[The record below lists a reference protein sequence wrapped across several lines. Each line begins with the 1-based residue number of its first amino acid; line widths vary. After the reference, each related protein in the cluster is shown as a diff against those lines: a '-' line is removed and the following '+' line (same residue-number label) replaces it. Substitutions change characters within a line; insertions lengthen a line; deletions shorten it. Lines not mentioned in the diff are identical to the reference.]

1 MGDEQNQGKGLR
13 TYLQGIP
20 DPRRRQGRIYPLVSI
35 LMMLIL
41 AAVNGERSLRGMLVW
56 AQQHWE
62 QICGK
67 LGMEWLVHPPVYG
80 TLWRV
85 LALLEMAQV
94 EQVLSRWVQGV
105 GGEAISVD
113 GKSLRGSRRREGL
126 PALEVV
132 VAAAQGIRIVLSREG
147 VEESHGSGVEASPG
161 DAPGGEGSDTGCRT
175 ESTGDRQS
183 DRRKRG
189 AYLGVVKENHGE
201 VREALLEG
209 IIAEKGASPP
219 DIQEWNRR
227 HGRMEVREYWWVEAD
242 EEMKTYLEQEFGWPE
257 VRWYGRVRR
266 WRALLHSGEWSTKE
280 VIVIYGKKGGPNPTP
295 QQLSRWVRGHWE
307 IENGVFWVLDVTY
320 QEDRNHARKVG
331 RPLHAIRCV
340 ALNVIRQQGF
350 RYVPDG
356 HRAASARPDRGLAW
370 LGIC

>member
-1 MGDEQNQGKGLR
+1 
-13 TYLQGIP
+13 
-20 DPRRRQGRIYPLVSI
+20 
-35 LMMLIL
+35 
-41 AAVNGERSLRGMLVW
+41 
-56 AQQHWE
+56 
-62 QICGK
+62 
-67 LGMEWLVHPPVYG
+67 
-80 TLWRV
+80 
-85 LALLEMAQV
+85 
-94 EQVLSRWVQGV
+94 
-105 GGEAISVD
+105 
-113 GKSLRGSRRREGL
+113 
-126 PALEVV
+126 
-132 VAAAQGIRIVLSREG
+132 
-147 VEESHGSGVEASPG
+147 
-161 DAPGGEGSDTGCRT
+161 
-175 ESTGDRQS
+175 
-183 DRRKRG
+183 
-189 AYLGVVKENHGE
+189 VKENHGE

-219 DIQEWNRR
+219 DIKEWDRR
-227 HGRMEVREYWWVEAD
+227 HGRIEVREYWWVEAD
-242 EEMKTYLEQEFGWPE
+242 EEMKRYLELVFPDYSHGPALKVEADEEMKRYLEQEFGWPE

-266 WRALLHSGEWSTKE
+266 RRALLHSGEWSTKE
-280 VIVIYGKKGGPNPTP
+280 VIVIYGEKGGPNPTP

>member
-1 MGDEQNQGKGLR
+1 M
-13 TYLQGIP
+13 
-20 DPRRRQGRIYPLVSI
+20 
-35 LMMLIL
+35 
-41 AAVNGERSLRGMLVW
+41 
-56 AQQHWE
+56 
-62 QICGK
+62 
-67 LGMEWLVHPPVYG
+67 
-80 TLWRV
+80 
-85 LALLEMAQV
+85 
-94 EQVLSRWVQGV
+94 
-105 GGEAISVD
+105 
-113 GKSLRGSRRREGL
+113 
-126 PALEVV
+126 
-132 VAAAQGIRIVLSREG
+132 
-147 VEESHGSGVEASPG
+147 
-161 DAPGGEGSDTGCRT
+161 
-175 ESTGDRQS
+175 
-183 DRRKRG
+183 
-189 AYLGVVKENHGE
+189 KENHGE

-219 DIQEWNRR
+219 DIKEWDRR
-227 HGRMEVREYWWVEAD
+227 HGRIEVREYWWVEAD
-242 EEMKTYLEQEFGWPE
+242 EEMKRYLEQEFGWPE

-266 WRALLHSGEWSTKE
+266 RRALLHSGEWSTKE
-280 VIVIYGKKGGPNPTP
+280 VIVIYGEKGGPNPTP